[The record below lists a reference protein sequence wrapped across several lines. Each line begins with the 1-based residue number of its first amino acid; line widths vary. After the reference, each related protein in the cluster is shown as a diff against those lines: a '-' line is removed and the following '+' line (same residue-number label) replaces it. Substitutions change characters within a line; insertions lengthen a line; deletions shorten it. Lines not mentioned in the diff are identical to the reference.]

1 MTTPASAARPHPADC
16 ALHIRNLHVRLGDTE
31 VLRGVDM
38 HVPRGELVALIGP
51 NGCGKTTLLRCLLG
65 LQRIDSGEVLLLG
78 QPPGPA
84 VLRRI
89 GYVPQRLQLDRSF
102 ILSVR
107 EFLALRLNSTRGWFW
122 QSRKKT
128 DAALLAA
135 IGEFGIG
142 DLLDRPIAGLSGGQ
156 LQRVL
161 ITSSLLNDP
170 ELVLLD
176 EPTAGVDTPGEA
188 NFYELIAEIHRRR
201 RLTMVLVSHDLGM
214 VYQHASWVFALNGVI
229 CCQGRP
235 DDVMDTDSLKQ
246 AYGLHVTSYHHHH
259 TPTEA
264 PIGFRSRPDRGPG
277 IPLAKPPA

>member
-1 MTTPASAARPHPADC
+1 MAAPLSRPHPTDC
-16 ALHIRNLHVRLGDTE
+16 AVHIRGLRIRLGDTE
-31 VLRGVDM
+31 VLRGIDM
-38 HVPRGELVALIGP
+38 HVRRGELVALIGP

-65 LQRIDSGEVLLLG
+65 LQRIDAGEVLLLG

-107 EFLALRLNSTRGWFW
+107 EFLALRLRATRGWFW
-122 QSRKKT
+122 QSRRRT
-128 DAALLAA
+128 DEALLAA

-142 DLLDRPIAGLSGGQ
+142 DLLDRPVAGLSGGQ
-156 LQRVL
+156 LQRLL

-170 ELVLLD
+170 ELLLLD

-188 NFYELIAEIHRRR
+188 SFYELIAEIHRRR
-201 RLTMVLVSHDLGM
+201 HLTMILVSHDLGM
-214 VYQHASWVFALNGVI
+214 VYKHASWVFALNGVI
-229 CCQGRP
+229 CCEGRP
-235 DDVMDTDSLKQ
+235 DDVMDSDSLKQ

-259 TPTEA
+259 TPKEA
-264 PIGFRSRPDRGPG
+264 PIKFRAR
-277 IPLAKPPA
+277 